1 MLENGSSF
9 SKYHKS
15 IVFSPVLLNSQLMLL
30 LKRIKARAQRRVRV
44 GEIKVFKLGLARGI
58 AHVRIQPSLQSGS
71 LKGSAA
77 EKKKNP
83 ATAHIRG
90 EDLVLISILEGKTFF
105 NTILSQ
111 F

>member
-77 EKKKNP
+77 EKKK
-83 ATAHIRG
+83 
-90 EDLVLISILEGKTFF
+90 ILPPRTSVERILFLLAYWKGKHFSTQ
-105 NTILSQ
+105 S
-111 F
+111 

>member
-1 MLENGSSF
+1 
-9 SKYHKS
+9 
-15 IVFSPVLLNSQLMLL
+15 MLL

-44 GEIKVFKLGLARGI
+44 GEIKVFKLGLARGT

-71 LKGSAA
+71 LKGSAT
-77 EKKKNP
+77 EKKNP

-90 EDLVLISILEGKTFF
+90 WDLVLISILERKTFF